1 MKDNFPKYV
10 ELYTASESVTIMNKL
25 ANQKQKLEA
34 LELEFGNLNSNQIHK
49 KMQVYQEYISFLN
62 DIMGNATEEI

>member
-1 MKDNFPKYV
+1 
-10 ELYTASESVTIMNKL
+10 MNKL